1 MTTETTGK
9 TRGLIEDYYA
19 ALAKGDSARLLELLH
34 PDCVWTP
41 PHSAPLEVTVG
52 AEAIA
57 EALGRKIVKQMF
69 SLEVRRVVVDGEVA
83 IVQQRLQATAK
94 ATGQAYD
101 NQYCW
106 VYVFRDGRIVEIE
119 EYADTIVA
127 GRAMGWL

>member
-1 MTTETTGK
+1 MFD
-9 TRGLIEDYYA
+9 L
-19 ALAKGDSARLLELLH
+19 SQ
-34 PDCVWTP
+34 P
-41 PHSAPLEVTVG
+41 
-52 AEAIA
+52 
-57 EALGRKIVKQMF
+57 F

-106 VYVFRDGRIVEIE
+106 VYVFREGRIVEIE